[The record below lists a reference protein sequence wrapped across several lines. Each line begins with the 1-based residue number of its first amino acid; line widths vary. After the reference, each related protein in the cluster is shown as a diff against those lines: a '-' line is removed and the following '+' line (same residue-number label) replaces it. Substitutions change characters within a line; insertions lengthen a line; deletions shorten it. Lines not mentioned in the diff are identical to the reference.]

1 MQLSPPIGQFLPN
14 VNMFSFNQMCVCCV
28 KLLLTN
34 NFKDVDLGDY
44 SEFSSF
50 CAAQTNFKSEGKVHN
65 TVDRHCL
72 HVRRKNIRVRSEKD
86 VTHSF
91 APDLSRAAVAK
102 PGVSVVLVA
111 H

>member
-14 VNMFSFNQMCVCCV
+14 VNIFSFNQMCVCCV
-28 KLLLTN
+28 KLLLTD
-34 NFKDVDLGDY
+34 NFKDVDL
-44 SEFSSF
+44 SEFSCSF
-50 CAAQTNFKSEGKVHN
+50 CAAQTNFKSGGNIQN